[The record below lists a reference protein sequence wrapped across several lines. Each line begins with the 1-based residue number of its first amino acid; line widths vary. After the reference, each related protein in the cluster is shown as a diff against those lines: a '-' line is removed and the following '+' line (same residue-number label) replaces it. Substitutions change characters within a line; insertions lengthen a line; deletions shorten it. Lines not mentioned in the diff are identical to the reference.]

1 MPDLHRALSI
11 LTENPSD
18 EGALVRARV
27 KLHTLKGGAAL
38 VGGGALPIEAIA
50 HSAEDLLEL
59 IEDFQLRGEMSAVP
73 KEVLNGVLD
82 AEDALQSLVDAL
94 THTGSFGRGA
104 GKSSAFPVRPD
115 LLAQRLDEIAE
126 RVRRGEIVL
135 ADPTAPST
143 EEAPVLG
150 PTSIIAETPGME
162 TLDLGWT

>member
-73 KEVLNGVLD
+73 KEVLNG
-82 AEDALQSLVDAL
+82 
-94 THTGSFGRGA
+94 
-104 GKSSAFPVRPD
+104 
-115 LLAQRLDEIAE
+115 
-126 RVRRGEIVL
+126 
-135 ADPTAPST
+135 
-143 EEAPVLG
+143 
-150 PTSIIAETPGME
+150 
-162 TLDLGWT
+162 